1 MFKLTFVLV
10 PEEDRFHEV
19 PEEQFLGIM
28 SSFPAGVVVVT
39 SLDREGR
46 PYGLTV
52 SAFCSVSRTPPL
64 ILVCVDNGS
73 TTLPALRESGS
84 FTVNFLSEGRELLA
98 RNFATKDPD
107 KFADATWRHPEQLRG
122 GGPVLHE
129 DTVAHVACTVEQE
142 HEAGDHWVFI
152 GRVVE
157 ADLIEGARSLLFHRR
172 SFSAI
177 G

>member
-1 MFKLTFVLV
+1 VNAPDEGF
-10 PEEDRFHEV
+10 EEV
-19 PEEQFLGIM
+19 PEDQFLGIM

-39 SLDREGR
+39 SLDAAGK

-52 SAFCSVSRTPPL
+52 SAFCSVSRVPPL
-64 ILVCVDNGS
+64 ILVCVDQGS
-73 TTLPALRESGS
+73 TTLPAIQASGK
-84 FTVNFLSEGRELLA
+84 FTVNFLSEGREKLA
-98 RNFATKDPD
+98 LNFATKEPD
-107 KFADATWRHPEQLRG
+107 KFADAAWRHPERLQG

-129 DTVAHVACTVEQE
+129 DTVAHVACTVEQA

-157 ADLIEGARSLLFHRR
+157 ADLVEDARSLLFHRR
-172 SFSAI
+172 TFSGI